1 MLGASLSDEPVNK
14 KAAVAAFL
22 LSEYRCLLR
31 HGLIQSR
38 LKNSPILH
46 RARPA

>member
-1 MLGASLSDEPVNK
+1 MGASLSDESVNK

-22 LSEYRCLLR
+22 LSEYRCLLH
-31 HGLIQSR
+31 HGFIQPR